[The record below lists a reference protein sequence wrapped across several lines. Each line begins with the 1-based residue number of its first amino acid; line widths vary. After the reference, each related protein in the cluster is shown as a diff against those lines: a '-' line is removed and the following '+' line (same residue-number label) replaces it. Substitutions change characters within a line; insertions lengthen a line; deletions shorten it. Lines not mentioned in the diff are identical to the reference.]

1 MNPHDA
7 LKTFQKLA
15 EFRRHK
21 TTTIFFYLSK
31 IVKIQRV
38 KVNNGLIASG
48 HIILT
53 LSAE

>member
-21 TTTIFFYLSK
+21 ITILFFYLSK
-31 IVKIQRV
+31 IVKIQ
-38 KVNNGLIASG
+38 KEKSK
-48 HIILT
+48 
-53 LSAE
+53 